1 MMQPHLPILEQ
12 ALWTAL
18 WVFLALLYGLL
29 LNGIIRKVIGRIQG
43 RIGPPIWQPVIDLLM
58 QMFVR
63 TSTMHGVM
71 FFLAP
76 VFRAVGGIGLLVFMP
91 IVVGVPMLENF
102 AASGD
107 LLLIMYFFFF
117 GQLGMAL
124 GAGEGGHP
132 YSPIGI
138 SRGLSQMTA
147 FELPFG
153 LAMIAIAAQT
163 GSFSIQ
169 SIVEAQQG
177 GVMDWY
183 IFQNPLAGVAAFLA
197 LIAMNMYSPFNVVG
211 APQEV
216 PVGPRTE
223 YNAAFL
229 SLMMSGVSVFTVAKC
244 ILFMNLFLGGTTTIL
259 GFLVKTFIVYFW
271 TVFVGAVFPRFRV
284 EQSIRFLL
292 KWPALIGVAG
302 VALAMA

>member
-1 MMQPHLPILEQ
+1 MESHLPLIEQ

-29 LNGIIRKVIGRIQG
+29 LNGIIRKIVGRIQG
-43 RIGPPIWQPVIDLLM
+43 RIGPPVWQPVIDLLKLA
-58 QMFVR
+58 FLR
-63 TSTMHGVM
+63 TSTMHGIM
-71 FFLAP
+71 FYLAP
-76 VFRAVGGIGLLVFMP
+76 IFRGVGGIGLLVFMP
-91 IVVGVPMLENF
+91 IIVGVPILENF
-102 AASGD
+102 GAYGD

-124 GAGEGGHP
+124 GAGEGGQP

-163 GSFSIQ
+163 GSFSIAG
-169 SIVEAQQG
+169 IVEAQQG

-183 IFQNPLAGVAAFLA
+183 ILQNPLAGLAAFIA
-197 LIAMNMYSPFNVVG
+197 LVAMNMYSPFDVVG

-216 PVGPRTE
+216 PAGPRTE

-229 SLMMSGVSVFTVAKC
+229 SLMMSGVSVLTVAKC
-244 ILFMNLFLGGTTTIL
+244 ILFMNLFLGGAETIL
-259 GFLVKTFIVYFW
+259 GFVAKTFVIYFW

-292 KWPALIGVAG
+292 KWPALAG
-302 VALAMA
+302 IAGIALVMA

>member
-1 MMQPHLPILEQ
+1 MTSQLPILEQ

-18 WVFLALLYGLL
+18 WVFLALIYGLL
-29 LNGIIRKVIGRIQG
+29 LNGMIRKVVGRIQG
-43 RIGPPIWQPVIDLLM
+43 RIGPPIWQPIIDLFKV
-58 QMFVR
+58 MFLR
-63 TSTMHGVM
+63 TATFHGIM

-76 VFRAVGGIGLLVFMP
+76 IFRAVGGIGLLVFMP
-91 IVVGVPMLENF
+91 IIVGVPIFANF
-102 AASGD
+102 SSSGD

-163 GSFSIQ
+163 GSFSITG
-169 SIVEAQQG
+169 IVDAQQG
-177 GVMDWY
+177 GVMSWY
-183 IFQNPLAGVAAFLA
+183 LFQNPLAGIAAFISLV
-197 LIAMNMYSPFNVVG
+197 AMNMYSPFDVVG
-211 APQEV
+211 APQEI

-223 YNAAFL
+223 YNSQFL
-229 SLMMSGVSVFTVAKC
+229 SLMFSGVSVFTVAKC

-259 GFLVKTFIVYFW
+259 GFLIKTFIVYFW

-292 KWPALIGVAG
+292 KWPALIGIAG
-302 VALAMA
+302 IALVLS